1 MRMVDLL
8 LALQPYDRHDH
19 HMDGWGGGWMWLTG
33 LVWLLVLAALVG
45 LVVWL
50 IMRANQ
56 PSGTSGTGTDSA
68 RRILAERFAR
78 GEIDAD
84 EYARRRELLA

>member
-1 MRMVDLL
+1 MRPVNLL
-8 LALQPYDRHDH
+8 LERQPYHRYD
-19 HMDGWGGGWMWLTG
+19 HMDGWDGGWMWLTG
-33 LVWLLVLAALVG
+33 TVWLLVIAGLIG

-50 IMRANQ
+50 VLRASR
-56 PSGTSGTGTDSA
+56 PADTSGTGTDSA

-84 EYARRRELLA
+84 EYARRRELLG

>member
-1 MRMVDLL
+1 MRTANLL
-8 LALQPYDRHDH
+8 VAIQPYDRYH
-19 HMDGWGGGWMWLTG
+19 HMDGWHGGWMWLTG
-33 LVWLLVLAALVG
+33 LVWLLVIVGLVG

-50 IMRANQ
+50 VIRTNRPADV
-56 PSGTSGTGTDSA
+56 SGTGTDSA

-84 EYARRRELLA
+84 EYARRRELLG

>member
-1 MRMVDLL
+1 MRTVTLL
-8 LALQPYDRHDH
+8 LAAQPLDRHD
-19 HMDGWGGGWMWLTG
+19 HMDGWGSGWMWLTG
-33 LVWLLVLAALVG
+33 LVWLLVIAALAG

-50 IMRANQ
+50 IIRMNQ
-56 PSGTSGTGTDSA
+56 PTGSSASGTDSA

-84 EYARRRELLA
+84 EYARRREMLG

>member
-1 MRMVDLL
+1 MVNML
-8 LALQPYDRHDH
+8 LALQPIDRYD

-33 LVWLLVLAALVG
+33 LLWLLVIVALAG
-45 LVVWL
+45 LIVWL
-50 IMRANQ
+50 ILRANQ
-56 PSGTSGTGTDSA
+56 PTGGSASTTDSA

-84 EYARRRELLA
+84 EYARRREMLN

>member
-1 MRMVDLL
+1 MRSVDLL
-8 LALQPYDRHDH
+8 LAVQRLDPYD
-19 HMDGWGGGWMWLTG
+19 HMDGWGGGWMWLNAT
-33 LVWLLVLAALVG
+33 VWLLVIAALAG

-50 IMRANQ
+50 VIRASR
-56 PSGTSGTGTDSA
+56 PTESTGAGTDSA

-84 EYARRRELLA
+84 EYARRREMLG

>member
-1 MRMVDLL
+1 MMYPL
-8 LALQPYDRHDH
+8 LALQPYDRYDH
-19 HMDGWGGGWMWLTG
+19 MNGWAGGWMWLTG
-33 LVWLLVLAALVG
+33 LVWLLVLAGIVG

-50 IMRANQ
+50 VLRASQ
-56 PSGTSGTGTDSA
+56 PAANSGTGTDSA

-84 EYARRRELLA
+84 EYARRRELLG

>member
-1 MRMVDLL
+1 MRTTELL
-8 LALQPYDRHDH
+8 LAYRPRGQYG
-19 HMDGWGGGWMWLTG
+19 HMDGWDGGWMWLNAT
-33 LVWLLVLAALVG
+33 VWLLVIAALAG

-50 IMRANQ
+50 VVRASR
-56 PSGTSGTGTDSA
+56 PTDPAGIGTDSA

-84 EYARRRELLA
+84 EYARRREMLG